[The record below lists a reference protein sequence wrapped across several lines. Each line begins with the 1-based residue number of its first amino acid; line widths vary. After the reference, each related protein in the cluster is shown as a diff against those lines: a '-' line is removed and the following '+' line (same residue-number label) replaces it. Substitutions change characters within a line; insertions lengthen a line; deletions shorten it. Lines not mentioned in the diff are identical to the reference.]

1 MKFNTKDVIVPGT
14 GVSKAISYGILK
26 LKLMDIV
33 LTPSANGSGNTKLQF
48 LVEDDN
54 PVEEGYEYE
63 GVLFGKRTAKN
74 KSGRIQ
80 YEVPFKLE
88 EDNTKI
94 NSLLATFADL
104 ANKTNCREEFDAL
117 GDKDY
122 QKFEDYLKDA
132 VKVLSN
138 KYAYFVVK
146 AEEYLG
152 KENKVGLNRSFKA
165 WKRDAGLIIF
175 SADSTVTVDKNIHK
189 IVSPEGRDYTW
200 DKSNAYDYKPIAT
213 PDADPNT
220 GITTAPT
227 NAINDSLPF

>member
-1 MKFNTKDVIVPGT
+1 MKFNTKDVVVPGA

-26 LKLMDIV
+26 LKLMDLV

-63 GVLFGKRTAKN
+63 GVLFGKKTAQN
-74 KSGRIQ
+74 KTGRIQ

-88 EDNTKI
+88 EDEIKR
-94 NSLLATFADL
+94 NSLLATLADL
-104 ANKTNCREEFDAL
+104 ANKINCREEFDAL

-122 QKFEDYLKDA
+122 QTFESYLKDA
-132 VKVLSN
+132 IKVVGN

-175 SADSTVTVDKNIHK
+175 SADSTVTVTGNIHK
-189 IVSPEGRDYTW
+189 IVSPEGREYTW
-200 DKSNAYDYKPIAT
+200 DKSNMYDYKPIAT
-213 PDADPNT
+213 PDKDPAT
-220 GITTAPT
+220 GITTAAT
-227 NAINDSLPF
+227 NAINDPLPF

>member
-1 MKFNTKDVIVPGT
+1 M
-14 GVSKAISYGILK
+14 
-26 LKLMDIV
+26 
-33 LTPSANGSGNTKLQF
+33 
-48 LVEDDN
+48 
-54 PVEEGYEYE
+54 
-63 GVLFGKRTAKN
+63 
-74 KSGRIQ
+74 
-80 YEVPFKLE
+80 
-88 EDNTKI
+88 
-94 NSLLATFADL
+94 
-104 ANKTNCREEFDAL
+104 
-117 GDKDY
+117 
-122 QKFEDYLKDA
+122 KDA
-132 VKVLSN
+132 VKLLSN
-138 KYAYFVVK
+138 KYAYFIVK

-227 NAINDSLPF
+227 NAINDPLPF

>member
-1 MKFNTKDVIVPGT
+1 MKFNTKDVVVPGT

-26 LKLMDIV
+26 LKLMDLV
-33 LTPSANGSGNTKLQF
+33 LTPSTNGSGNTKLQF

-63 GVLFGKRTAKN
+63 GVLGKKTAQN

-88 EDNTKI
+88 EDEIKR

-122 QKFEDYLKDA
+122 QTFESYLKDA
-132 VKVLSN
+132 VKMLSN

-175 SADSTVTVDKNIHK
+175 SADSTVTVTGNIHK
-189 IVSPEGRDYTW
+189 IVSPEGREYTW
-200 DKSNAYDYKPIAT
+200 DKSNTYDYKPIAT
-213 PDADPNT
+213 PDKDPAT
-220 GITTAPT
+220 GITIAPP
-227 NAINDSLPF
+227 AGSPANDLPF